1 MNAIYIDCSEFMSS
15 ILTGQ
20 LRGLVPEL
28 EIHEGTPDEDEVIRL
43 LHGSVAA
50 VVGRTYVPAHV
61 LEGADRLKVVVF
73 LGAGASSYIDLA
85 AAERLDMRVHAI
97 RNYGDRTVAEFAI
110 ALMFAAGR
118 KIAVMDRDIRAGI
131 WLPADGI
138 EFFGKTLG
146 VVGVGGIGS
155 EMARLGHAL
164 GMKVLAWDCVPP
176 APELP
181 CHACSMGDLLRESDV
196 VSVHLALNQETRG
209 LIGAP
214 EFALMKPGALFVNT
228 ARSEVVD
235 EAALIDAL
243 QTDRL
248 AHAALDVFDRE
259 PLPEAHPLA
268 RLANVT
274 LTAHAGFKT
283 REASTRLIEEGF
295 RILREELDALSGR

>member
-1 MNAIYIDCSEFMSS
+1 MSAIYIDCSEFMTSLVTRE
-15 ILTGQ
+15 I
-20 LRGLVPEL
+20 RGLVPEL
-28 EIHEGTPDEDEVIRL
+28 EIHEGTPDEGQVIRF
-43 LHGSVAA
+43 LHGRVAA
-50 VVGRTYVPAHV
+50 VVGRTYVPAPV
-61 LEGADRLKVVVF
+61 LEGADRLKTVVF

-85 AAERLDMRVHAI
+85 AAERLGIRVHAI

-118 KIAVMDRDIRAGI
+118 KIAVMDREIRAGI

-138 EFFGKTLG
+138 EFLGRTLG

-155 EMARLGHAL
+155 EMVRLGHAL
-164 GMKVLAWDCVPP
+164 GMKVLAWDCIPP

-181 CHACSMGDLLRESDV
+181 CRTCSMDEVLRQSDV
-196 VSVHLALNQETRG
+196 VSVHLALNEETRG

-214 EFALMKPGALFVNT
+214 EFALMKPGAIFVNT
-228 ARSEVVD
+228 ARSEIVD
-235 EAALIDAL
+235 EAALIDTL
-243 QTDRL
+243 ETGRL

-259 PLPEAHPLA
+259 PLPETHPLV

-295 RILREELDALSGR
+295 RILRQELDALNRG